1 MTVTQQ
7 SHDQLGDP
15 MSFVR
20 PYVRSDGTPVRGHSR
35 WAPGARREMTVFA
48 AFGLAVLGLGHT
60 STADG
65 TDGVSPTPAVTYPIR
80 FDDVLPRNARRV
92 AVPRPTVSY
101 PITFDTPASAQGAAR
116 PSASYPIDLAAPGG
130 GR

>member
-1 MTVTQQ
+1 
-7 SHDQLGDP
+7 
-15 MSFVR
+15 
-20 PYVRSDGTPVRGHSR
+20 
-35 WAPGARREMTVFA
+35 MTVFA

-65 TDGVSPTPAVTYPIR
+65 TDGVSPTPSVTYPIR

-101 PITFDTPASAQGAAR
+101 PITFDTPAPRKAPPA
-116 PSASYPIDLAAPGG
+116 PSASYPIDLAALGG